1 MASLL
6 VIIPARLNSG
16 RLPNKMLADIGG
28 VPLIVRTW
36 QAAVKAEVGPVAVAC
51 ADEQLVEAIEQ
62 AGGTG
67 VLTDPNLPSG
77 SDRVWAAAQKLDPD
91 GKHKW
96 IINLQG
102 DTPFFPANYLRRLV
116 ASLTHAKTEIVTLC
130 APITQEQS
138 TDTAVVKAAVVFAD
152 SVATDSVAT
161 DSVAMDSVPQVVP
174 YFSRA
179 PVPAST
185 RGGEGNAYHGH
196 IGVYAWRR
204 EALAQFVALTP
215 SALEKR
221 EGLEQLRALEAGM
234 QISAIA
240 VESFPLAV
248 DTAEELELVRQSLKP

>member
-1 MASLL
+1 MQPL
-6 VIIPARLNSG
+6 VVIPARLNSG
-16 RLPNKMLADIGG
+16 RLPNKMLADLGG

-51 ADEQLVEAIEQ
+51 ADKALVEAIEQ
-62 AGGTG
+62 ADGRA

-77 SDRVWAAAQKLDPD
+77 SDRVWAAAQALDPD
-91 GKHKW
+91 GQHEW

-102 DTPFFPANYLRRLV
+102 DTPFFPVAYLRRLV
-116 ASLTHAKTEIVTLC
+116 ASLSHAKTEVVTLC
-130 APITQEQS
+130 APIAQEQIN
-138 TDTAVVKAAVVFAD
+138 DTAVVKAAVVFAD
-152 SVATDSVAT
+152 SADSTDPTDSVGSA
-161 DSVAMDSVPQVVP
+161 PQVVP

-179 PVPAST
+179 PVPSST
-185 RGGEGNAYHGH
+185 RGSEGSDYHGH

-204 EALAQFVALTP
+204 EALSQFVALPP

-248 DTAEELELVRQSLKP
+248 DTAEELETVRQSLKP